1 MRILLDVEIVIMI
14 DLVIRVINKTI
25 GVSLIL
31 TLIRVI
37 RQPVLIVFNRVSV
50 VSERLE
56 FELWMAHPWVLMIVN
71 IMDLVSIV
79 QIELRMVILV
89 SEGFKHVESPV
100 RLRVSGELV
109 KFALAIVMGSEL

>member
-1 MRILLDVEIVIMI
+1 MRVLLDVEIVIMI

-31 TLIRVI
+31 TLIRVV
-37 RQPVLIVFNRVSV
+37 RQPILIVFNRVSV
-50 VSERLE
+50 VGERLE
-56 FELWMAHPWVLMIVN
+56 FKLGMAHPWVLMIVN

-79 QIELRMVILV
+79 QIKLRMVILV

-100 RLRVSGELV
+100 LLRMSGELV
-109 KFALAIVMGSEL
+109 EFALAIVMGSEL